1 MAADPPPSYPYISR
15 RRPRRRARTG
25 RSLSGLFSRDWKGLV
40 AIIVVL
46 TFLMVALSAAITPTQ
61 TSQLSAYDNDWDD
74 LSKLRGDILAMPLN
88 LSVRTVDSSAASLMD
103 ILDARGMLYMAIG
116 VERSYTFAEWRAIR
130 YFLSRGG
137 TVLIADDY
145 GHGNSLLRYNGFVDT
160 PATSHISDSP
170 EVQYVFSGDTLADIR
185 VDRNPRLVRV
195 TVTTPW
201 VGLEYEILLND
212 PSCFVLNDDWVDL
225 NPREPDPGPNEA
237 RFVANSSVF
246 GWIDE
251 NRNGARDPGEKAGEY
266 PVIIEQD
273 GMLLISDPSIFIN
286 DMYERLDNRRFT
298 QALITNMVPVN
309 GTVIFDESIH
319 HESGVMAEIDDT
331 IMRPLYR
338 AFGESWPVNTFF
350 LILIVGI
357 GGMILVSRRPS
368 TRYLPHMNRLREP
381 RTMEF
386 GHPYNWMA
394 DYYDVRGVLLQRMR
408 YAYGLDPMDLQRLPP
423 EIVAQ
428 LLGDQYLVQF
438 VLQPIRVDPIA
449 LNAAVGDIAAWEPPI
464 NADLVVTRAEAYLAS
479 LPPDAPAAWTGQP
492 VQPTYA
498 SGGVRR

>member
-1 MAADPPPSYPYISR
+1 MAADPPPPHISR
-15 RRPRRRARTG
+15 RRPRGRARTG
-25 RSLSGLFSRDWKGLV
+25 RALSGLFSRDWKGLV
-40 AIIVVL
+40 ASIVVL
-46 TFLMVALSAAITPTQ
+46 TFLMVALSVAITPQQ

-74 LSKLRGDILAMPLN
+74 LSKLRGDILGMPMN
-88 LSVRTVDSSAASLMD
+88 LSVRTVGSSAASLMD

-145 GHGNSLLRYNGFVDT
+145 GHANSLLRYNGFVDD
-160 PATSHISDSP
+160 PAVSHISDSP

-195 TVTTPW
+195 TVPIW
-201 VGLEYEILLND
+201 AGLEYEVLLND
-212 PSCFVLNDDWVDL
+212 PSCFVLNDNWVDE
-225 NPREPDPGPNEA
+225 NPRDNNPGANEA
-237 RFVANSSVF
+237 RFVANSSAF

-266 PVIIEQD
+266 PVIIEQE

-286 DMYERLDNRRFT
+286 DMYDRMDNRRFT
-298 QALITNMVPVN
+298 QALIARMVPVN

-319 HESGVMAEIDDT
+319 HESGMMAELDDT

-357 GGMILVSRRPS
+357 GGLIAVSRRPS
-368 TRYLPHMNRLREP
+368 SHYLPHTNRLSEP

-386 GHPYNWMA
+386 GHPYNWLA

-408 YAYGLDPMDLQRLPP
+408 YAYGLDPTDLQRLPP

-479 LPPDAPAAWTGQP
+479 LHPDAPAAWTGQP

-498 SGGVRR
+498 RGGGRR